1 MATWNTEGQKTNPSS
16 GTVLADTGQLLA
28 QEWRATII
36 LSATAL
42 ANVKLQHR
50 NANNNG
56 NVKEQNFS
64 VLSSTLLHLPLLAIS
79 VTNADE
85 RVRVVTDG
93 VILGN
98 VQASIF
104 LEG

>member
-1 MATWNTEGQKTNPSS
+1 MATWNTEGQKSTPSS

-28 QEWRATII
+28 QEWRATIL
-36 LSATAL
+36 LSATVT

-56 NVKEQNFS
+56 NVEELALS
-64 VLSSTLLHLPLLAIS
+64 ILSSNPLFISQLAIS
-79 VTNADE
+79 VLNADE
-85 RVRVVTDG
+85 RIRIITDG
-93 VILGN
+93 TILGN